1 MKLTLDELKLAIDTY
16 DIPDK
21 SSELLSHAFKIAK
34 TRQDD
39 YRQNSAE
46 FKLLESFKSKL
57 LKAIKSKQ
65 KFTMDEMD
73 QQIAQEQAAKQQA
86 IIDMQNS

>member
-21 SSELLSHAFKIAK
+21 PAELLSHAFKIAK

-86 IIDMQNS
+86 IIDMQDA

>member
-1 MKLTLDELKLAIDTY
+1 MKLTLEQLKLAINTY
-16 DIPDK
+16 DMSDK
-21 SSELLSHAFKIAK
+21 STELLSHAFKIAK

-39 YRQNSAE
+39 YRQNSDE

-65 KFTMDEMD
+65 KFTMDDMD
-73 QQIAQEQAAKQQA
+73 KQIAQEQAAKQQA
-86 IIDMQNS
+86 IIDMQDA

>member
-1 MKLTLDELKLAIDTY
+1 M
-16 DIPDK
+16 
-21 SSELLSHAFKIAK
+21 
-34 TRQDD
+34 
-39 YRQNSAE
+39 
-46 FKLLESFKSKL
+46 LESFKSKL

-86 IIDMQNS
+86 IIDMQDA